1 MTGVALLDWPQTTGK
16 PAMAYDEELARQMR
30 DDLGPLPGLSEIAM
44 FGGIC
49 FMLHGNMTCG
59 VHKNGLMYRVGKPAH
74 DDALALPGTR
84 PMDFTGRPMRAFVD
98 LPTDAAGDDTTRE
111 RLTRMAVAFAGALPA
126 K

>member
-1 MTGVALLDWPQTTGK
+1 
-16 PAMAYDEELARQMR
+16 MAYDEDLAQQMR
-30 DDLGPLPGLSEIAM
+30 DDLGPLPGLSETKM

-49 FMLHGNMTCG
+49 FMLNGNMTCG

-74 DDALALPGTR
+74 EEALALPGTK

-98 LPTDAAGDDTTRE
+98 LPVDCAEDDAARE
-111 RLTRMAVAFAGALPA
+111 KLTQMAVAFAGSLPG